1 MTDSH
6 LAAMGYA
13 VRYVAPSGFYVLDTP
28 TKRVAYA
35 SHAEAP
41 LWKVARR
48 LERAGMIA

>member
-6 LAAMGYA
+6 LAAMGYT

-28 TKRVAYA
+28 TARAAYA
-35 SHAEAP
+35 SHNEAS
-41 LWKVARR
+41 LWKVARK